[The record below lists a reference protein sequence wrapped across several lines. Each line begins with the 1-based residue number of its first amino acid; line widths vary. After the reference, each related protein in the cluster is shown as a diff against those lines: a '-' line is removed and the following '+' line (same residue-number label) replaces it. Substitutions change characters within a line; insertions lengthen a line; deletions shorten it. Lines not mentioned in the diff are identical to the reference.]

1 MEAKD
6 FSRKTTKTFLGKK
19 TSKINKSEENYKT
32 DETYNSSA
40 VIDATFELSF
50 DNFISLGEKPIIKN
64 KIPGFDD
71 IKIPT
76 FLNNFSAN
84 PKAKKTLKNY
94 NKIKEDLGSPELEEL
109 YLIDIRKIIAQ

>member
-1 MEAKD
+1 MH
-6 FSRKTTKTFLGKK
+6 
-19 TSKINKSEENYKT
+19 KS
-32 DETYNSSA
+32 DEIDNSSS
-40 VIDATFELSF
+40 IMDTTFELSS
-50 DNFISLGEKPIIKN
+50 DNLLSLEEKSEIKR

-94 NKIKEDLGSPELEEL
+94 NKIKEDLGSPELAEL